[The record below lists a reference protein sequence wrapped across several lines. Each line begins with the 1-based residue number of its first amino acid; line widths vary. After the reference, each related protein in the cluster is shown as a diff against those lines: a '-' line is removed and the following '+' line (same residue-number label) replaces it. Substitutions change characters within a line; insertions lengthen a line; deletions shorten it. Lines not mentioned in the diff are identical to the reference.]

1 MRALL
6 LGADGMLGQAIQR
19 VNPGHTL
26 LPLTRRALDLR
37 DLSGLDATLAT
48 LNPDVV
54 IFCAAVSDVDRC
66 ATDPEAWAV
75 NVEAPA
81 AFAAR
86 LPTWFVSSNYVFGV
100 GAGPHAPDA
109 VPSPVNAYG
118 AQKAEAERRVL
129 AAGGHVVR
137 TGWLYGPGGQNFP
150 SSLPRRLGVEP
161 VRALRGWP
169 VQPTYVDDLAAAL
182 WRLPT
187 GVSHLIGEEE
197 CDWFTFATEVA
208 ERLGAPPPEPTD
220 ALPWG
225 ARPQDARLSPATLP
239 GWRDGVGRWLR
250 GRSTP
255 S

>member
-26 LPLTRRALDLR
+26 LPLTRRGLDLR
-37 DLSGLDATLAT
+37 DLSGLDATLAA
-48 LNPDVV
+48 LNPDLVF
-54 IFCAAVSDVDRC
+54 FCAAVSDVDRC

-118 AQKAEAERRVL
+118 AQKAEAERRRL
-129 AAGGHVVR
+129 IDRFEDPTAGLGLQAA
-137 TGWLYGPGGQNFP
+137 
-150 SSLPRRLGVEP
+150 E
-161 VRALRGWP
+161 
-169 VQPTYVDDLAAAL
+169 
-182 WRLPT
+182 
-187 GVSHLIGEEE
+187 
-197 CDWFTFATEVA
+197 
-208 ERLGAPPPEPTD
+208 
-220 ALPWG
+220 
-225 ARPQDARLSPATLP
+225 
-239 GWRDGVGRWLR
+239 
-250 GRSTP
+250 
-255 S
+255 